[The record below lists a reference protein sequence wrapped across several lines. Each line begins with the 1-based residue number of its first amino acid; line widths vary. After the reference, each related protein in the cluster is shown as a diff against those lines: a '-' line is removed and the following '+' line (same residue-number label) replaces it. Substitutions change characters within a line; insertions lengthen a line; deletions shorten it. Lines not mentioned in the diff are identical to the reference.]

1 MASAKREKAEAL
13 LEALPAL
20 SKAIGEGKCTD
31 LPLKGGARLAPTLP
45 RFHPRPTRTPPP
57 PPTRLARARLTH
69 PRPPRSLASA
79 EHFYC
84 SNFPEF
90 VARLKAARAS
100 VGALLHGLGVDGA
113 ADATADPDA
122 ATRVDEDDDF
132 CRGVVASIDDH
143 LDRIDHDLDAIA
155 AARRDGANASA
166 SAAASPASRPT
177 PDAAPPRAT
186 AAKRGKV
193 PFHVGTLARPQDSF
207 EIPVDNSDVPFHP
220 PVPWNHPNPE
230 LYESVPGVHPLSDV
244 LDRLEYPP
252 SALAAGPLRA
262 PAPVSDSPLVF
273 VDSESALESLAA
285 DLDAA
290 SEFAVDLEHHNYRSF
305 QGFTC
310 LMQVSTRSRDYVVDA
325 VSLRHRLRG
334 ALAGHFADPNKLK
347 VFHGADMDVQWLQR
361 DFGIYVVG
369 MFDTGQAARV
379 LDLPSKGLAYLLSH
393 YCGVSA
399 DKRFQ
404 LADWRVRPLTS
415 EMLEYAR
422 GDTHHLLYVHDRL
435 KQQLEAS
442 SGANSNPPGR
452 DLIRETLDRSRDVCR
467 KLYKATTTT
476 PLSYHEDYEKNAP
489 EAKNLTAPQLAAYAA
504 VFAWR
509 DKKAR
514 ELDESLGYVAP
525 RALVLEI
532 SRACPSTTRG
542 LLATARG
549 NAPLVAK
556 HAAEIVDVV
565 QRAVAVGAPPAMPP
579 TAGQEKAFESA
590 NANASEVA
598 AEDEDGEK
606 TVAKKKATP
615 SAPASVA
622 AGGGSAM
629 ASMMGAG
636 MVFSAAAASFVPSNA
651 ATRPAAAMVSGGGGA
666 MARMLSGGTTT
677 SNFGDD
683 DDVVAA
689 AAANRVLAALA
700 ANPVPLTEIFPTL
713 DDAAARAEA
722 EAEKA
727 RKATE
732 EDAKA
737 KAAAAAAA
745 GSRRSEDQPEG
756 AFVELPGG
764 YKAPAPMRKN
774 AGEKHKAAREAAER
788 EAIVKARA
796 EEARNALAERRR
808 SAMRGMDSD
817 SDSEEEGRTPSEDE
831 DERALMSVG
840 AGGFD
845 FAAAAAAVLPGGAS
859 FAALG
864 AGKKAGGRGDGR
876 GQGAGGRGGGRGQ
889 GASTVEK
896 KKRKKSKEGYDK
908 DGRMILVEPFKPGK
922 KSKAFPRSGDRSTT
936 FR

>member
-1 MASAKREKAEAL
+1 
-13 LEALPAL
+13 
-20 SKAIGEGKCTD
+20 
-31 LPLKGGARLAPTLP
+31 
-45 RFHPRPTRTPPP
+45 
-57 PPTRLARARLTH
+57 
-69 PRPPRSLASA
+69 
-79 EHFYC
+79 
-84 SNFPEF
+84 
-90 VARLKAARAS
+90 
-100 VGALLHGLGVDGA
+100 VDGA

-155 AARRDGANASA
+155 VARRDGANASA

-325 VSLRHRLRG
+325 ISLRHLLRD
-334 ALAGHFADPNKLK
+334 ALAGHFADPKKLK

-393 YCGVSA
+393 YCGASA

-404 LADWRVRPLTS
+404 LADWRLRPLPS

-442 SGANSNPPGR
+442 SGASSNPPGR

-476 PLSYHEDYEKNAP
+476 PLSYREDYERNAP

-525 RALVLEI
+525 RALLLDI
-532 SRACPSTTRG
+532 SRACPTTSRA

-556 HAAEIVDVV
+556 HAAEIVDIV

-579 TAGQEKAFESA
+579 TAGREEAAEA
-590 NANASEVA
+590 NANASEAA
-598 AEDEDGEK
+598 AEDAGMKDPKEK
-606 TVAKKKATP
+606 TMS
-615 SAPASVA
+615 SAPASVT

-636 MVFSAAAASFVPSNA
+636 KVVSAAAASVVPSNA
-651 ATRPAAAMVSGGGGA
+651 ATRPAAAMVGGGGGA
-666 MARMLSGGTTT
+666 MARMLSGGSTT
-677 SNFGDD
+677 SHFGDD
-683 DDVVAA
+683 DDVAAAA

-700 ANPVPLTEIFPTL
+700 ANPVPLNKIFPAF

-722 EAEKA
+722 EAEAVKA
-727 RKATE
+727 RRATE
-732 EDAKA
+732 EEAKA
-737 KAAAAAAA
+737 KASAA
-745 GSRRSEDQPEG
+745 GSRRFEDQPEG
-756 AFVELPGG
+756 PLVELPGG
-764 YKAPAPMRKN
+764 YTAPAPMRKN
-774 AGEKHKAAREAAER
+774 AGEKHRAAREAAER
-788 EAIVKARA
+788 EAVVKARA

-817 SDSEEEGRTPSEDE
+817 SDSDDEGRTLSEDE
-831 DERALMSVG
+831 DERALASVG

-876 GQGAGGRGGGRGQ
+876 GGGRGA
-889 GASTVEK
+889 GASTAAK
-896 KKRKKSKEGYDK
+896 TKRKKGKEGYDK

>member
-31 LPLKGGARLAPTLP
+31 LPLKGGMHLASALARFPLCS
-45 RFHPRPTRTPPP
+45 TRTQPP

-69 PRPPRSLASA
+69 PPSPPSLASA

-84 SNFPEF
+84 NNFPEF
-90 VARLKAARAS
+90 VSRVKSARAS
-100 VGALLHGLGVDGA
+100 AAALLQGLGVDGA

-132 CRGVVASIDDH
+132 CRGVVSSIDDH

-155 AARRDGANASA
+155 AARRDGADASA
-166 SAAASPASRPT
+166 TAAASPASRT
-177 PDAAPPRAT
+177 TADAAPTRAT

-207 EIPVDNSDVPFHP
+207 ELPVDNSDVPFHP
-220 PVPWNHPNPE
+220 PAPWNHPDPE
-230 LYESVPGVHPLSDV
+230 RYASVPGVHPLSDI
-244 LDRLEYPP
+244 LDRLEYSP
-252 SALAAGPLRA
+252 SSLVAGPLRA
-262 PAPVSDSPLVF
+262 PAPASDSPLVF
-273 VDSESALESLAA
+273 VDSESSLEALAA

-290 SEFAVDLEHHNYRSF
+290 SEFAVDLEHHSYRSF

-310 LMQVSTRSRDYVVDA
+310 LVQVSTRSRDYVVDA
-325 VSLRHRLRG
+325 IALRHRLRD
-334 ALAGHFADPNKLK
+334 ALAEHFADPTKLK

-404 LADWRVRPLTS
+404 LADWRLRPLTND
-415 EMLEYAR
+415 MLEYAR

-452 DLIRETLDRSRDVCR
+452 HLIRETLDRSRDVCR
-467 KLYKATTTT
+467 KLYAPNATTPT
-476 PLSYHEDYEKNAP
+476 SYREDYEKNAS
-489 EAKNLTAPQLAAYAA
+489 EAKTLTTTQLAAYAA

-532 SRACPSTTRG
+532 ARACPATTRA
-542 LLATARG
+542 LLAAARG

-565 QRAVAVGAPPAMPP
+565 QRAVAVGAPPVTEAAAE
-579 TAGQEKAFESA
+579 AGEKP
-590 NANASEVA
+590 NANEKMTDAN
-598 AEDEDGEK
+598 EK
-606 TVAKKKATP
+606 TTRENTTSSRVT
-615 SAPASVA
+615 VA
-622 AGGGSAM
+622 AGEGSAM
-629 ASMMGAG
+629 ASMIGGSKVLDSRAN
-636 MVFSAAAASFVPSNA
+636 ANASVVLSNA
-651 ATRPAAAMVSGGGGA
+651 GTRPAAAMVGGGGGA
-666 MARMLSGGTTT
+666 MARMLSGGTTR
-677 SNFGDD
+677 SIASEDE
-683 DDVVAA
+683 AA
-689 AAANRVLAALA
+689 ASAAKRVLAALA
-700 ANPVPLTEIFPTL
+700 ANPVPLANIFPTFGE
-713 DDAAARAEA
+713 AEARAEA
-722 EAEKA
+722 EADEASAGKEA
-727 RKATE
+727 KAT
-732 EDAKA
+732 
-737 KAAAAAAA
+737 AADS
-745 GSRRSEDQPEG
+745 SRSQEHAELSEGP
-756 AFVELPGG
+756 FVELPGG
-764 YKAPAPMRKN
+764 YKAPAPMRAN

-788 EAIVKARA
+788 EAVVKART

-808 SAMRGMDSD
+808 SAMRGMDAD
-817 SDSEEEGRTPSEDE
+817 SDSEEDGRTLSEDD

-864 AGKKAGGRGDGR
+864 AGKKGGGRGDGHGR
-876 GQGAGGRGGGRGQ
+876 GASGGGAGRGPSATTG
-889 GASTVEK
+889 EK
-896 KKRKKSKEGYDK
+896 KKRKKGKEGYDK

>member
-1 MASAKREKAEAL
+1 M
-13 LEALPAL
+13 
-20 SKAIGEGKCTD
+20 
-31 LPLKGGARLAPTLP
+31 
-45 RFHPRPTRTPPP
+45 
-57 PPTRLARARLTH
+57 
-69 PRPPRSLASA
+69 
-79 EHFYC
+79 
-84 SNFPEF
+84 
-90 VARLKAARAS
+90 
-100 VGALLHGLGVDGA
+100 DGA

-177 PDAAPPRAT
+177 PDAAPARAT

-262 PAPVSDSPLVF
+262 PAPVTDSPLVF

-334 ALAGHFADPNKLK
+334 ALAGHFADPKKLK

-393 YCGVSA
+393 YCGVSP

-404 LADWRVRPLTS
+404 LADWRLRPLTS

-476 PLSYHEDYEKNAP
+476 PLSYHEDYERNPP

-525 RALVLEI
+525 RALLLEI
-532 SRACPSTTRG
+532 SRACPATTRA

-565 QRAVAVGAPPAMPP
+565 QRAVAVGAPP
-579 TAGQEKAFESA
+579 TVE
-590 NANASEVA
+590 AS
-598 AEDEDGEK
+598 AEDEVGEV
-606 TVAKKKATP
+606 TVATKKTTP

-629 ASMMGAG
+629 ASMMGGGVVAD
-636 MVFSAAAASFVPSNA
+636 SRANASTVPSNA
-651 ATRPAAAMVSGGGGA
+651 ATRPAAAMVGGGGGA
-666 MARMLSGGTTT
+666 MARMLSGGTTR
-677 SNFGDD
+677 SKARDD
-683 DDVVAA
+683 VDVVAA

-700 ANPVPLTEIFPTL
+700 ANPVPLTEIFPTF
-713 DDAAARAEA
+713 DVANARAEAEA

-727 RKATE
+727 REATE
-732 EDAKA
+732 EEAKA
-737 KAAAAAAA
+737 KTKAAA
-745 GSRRSEDQPEG
+745 GSRRFEEQPEG

-764 YKAPAPMRKN
+764 YAAPAPLRKN
-774 AGEKHKAAREAAER
+774 AGEKHRAAREAAER
-788 EAIVKARA
+788 EAVVKARA

-864 AGKKAGGRGDGR
+864 AGKKGGGRGDGR
-876 GQGAGGRGGGRGQ
+876 GQDAGGRGGGPGR
-889 GASTVEK
+889 GASAGEK
-896 KKRKKSKEGYDK
+896 KRRKKGKEGYDK